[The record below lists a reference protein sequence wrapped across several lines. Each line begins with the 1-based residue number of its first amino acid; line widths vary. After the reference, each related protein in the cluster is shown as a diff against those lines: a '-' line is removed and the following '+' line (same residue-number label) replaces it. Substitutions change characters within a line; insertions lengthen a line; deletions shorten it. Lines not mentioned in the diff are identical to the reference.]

1 MRATSILSK
10 LLLVSETLGIF
21 LTLGTLK
28 THRTLMTNSDLLL
41 NLNFRMTDLPS
52 LEDSAPPIIEKL
64 IFKMLEKHPSSRLSS
79 EEAATICQV
88 LLWAPQAWTNG
99 TIQPTSQ
106 QILQWTMTMATK
118 VIYECKF
125 SNSPAAQATLKKIC
139 TACLGWPG
147 RRAAQRPRSGL

>member
-1 MRATSILSK
+1 MEDYVQLY
-10 LLLVSETLGIF
+10 F
-21 LTLGTLK
+21 
-28 THRTLMTNSDLLL
+28 
-41 NLNFRMTDLPS
+41 LNFRMTDLPS

-88 LLWAPQAWTNG
+88 LLWAPQAWTSG

-125 SNSPAAQATLKKIC
+125 SNSPAAQAEYQLVLSILSRFTIRKIKNALYWI
-139 TACLGWPG
+139 THDGK
-147 RRAAQRPRSGL
+147 

>member
-1 MRATSILSK
+1 
-10 LLLVSETLGIF
+10 
-21 LTLGTLK
+21 
-28 THRTLMTNSDLLL
+28 
-41 NLNFRMTDLPS
+41 MTDLPS

-106 QILQWTMTMATK
+106 QILEWTMTMATK

-125 SNSPAAQATLKKIC
+125 SNSLAAQAEYQLVLSILSRFTIRKIKNALYWI
-139 TACLGWPG
+139 THDGK
-147 RRAAQRPRSGL
+147 